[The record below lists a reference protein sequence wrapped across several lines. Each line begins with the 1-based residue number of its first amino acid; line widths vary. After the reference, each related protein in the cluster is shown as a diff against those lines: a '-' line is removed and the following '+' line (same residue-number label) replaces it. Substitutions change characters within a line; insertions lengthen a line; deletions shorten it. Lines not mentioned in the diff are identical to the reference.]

1 MDLNNL
7 ESFNQLDSEKYIQQ
21 IYSMPAQL
29 ETAWTAGMGY
39 PLSLPRKPKQIVIC
53 GMGGSAIGGDLV
65 ASYVKRISDTPIFI
79 CRDYYLP
86 QWALNSETL
95 VIASTYSGNTE
106 ETISAFEQAK
116 GAGCILMALTRG
128 GIISEFSQNAG
139 TAVWSI
145 GHSGQ
150 PRAAV
155 PTSFGLICVLLYRLG
170 IIDNIWADIQSTV
183 NLLDI
188 QQAILGPESP
198 VNKNPAKRLAG
209 QLFGRMIGIV
219 GSDLMAPVA
228 VRWVGQI
235 NELSKA
241 WAQALILPEMDHNIL
256 AGILNPSEQLSNLA
270 VVFLKSMTDHPRNTL
285 RSDLTRELLMVEGI
299 NTDVYQ
305 ASGVSDLEQLWS
317 AIQFG
322 DFTAYYLAMM
332 YGVDPTP
339 IPAIE
344 QLKIAMKH

>member
-1 MDLNNL
+1 MDLNNV
-7 ESFNQLDSEKYIQQ
+7 EGFNLLDSEQYIKQ
-21 IYSMPAQL
+21 IYSLPVQL
-29 ETAWTAGMGY
+29 ERSWTTGMGN

-65 ASYVKRISDTPIFI
+65 ATYLKRVSDIPIFI
-79 CRDYYLP
+79 CREYYLP

-95 VIASTYSGNTE
+95 VISSSYSGNTE
-106 ETISAFEQAK
+106 ETISAFEEAH
-116 GAGCILMALTRG
+116 GSGCMLMALTRG
-128 GIISEFSQNAG
+128 GKLAELSQNAG
-139 TAVWSI
+139 TAIWSI
-145 GHSGQ
+145 DHLGQ

-170 IIDNIWADIQSTV
+170 IIDNIWADIQRTV
-183 NLLDI
+183 DLLNT

-219 GSDLMAPVA
+219 GSDLM
-228 VRWVGQI
+228 
-235 NELSKA
+235 S
-241 WAQALILPEMDHNIL
+241 LILPEMDHNIL
-256 AGILNPSEQLSNLA
+256 AGILNPTEQLSKLA
-270 VVFLKSMTDHPRNTL
+270 VVFLKSKTDHLRNSL
-285 RSDLTRELLMVEGI
+285 RSDFTRELLMLEGI

-305 ASGVSDLEQLWS
+305 ASGESDLEQLWS

-322 DFTAYYLAMM
+322 DFTAYYLAMA
-332 YGVDPTP
+332 YSVDPTP

-344 QLKIAMKH
+344 QLKNVMKR

>member
-1 MDLNNL
+1 M
-7 ESFNQLDSEKYIQQ
+7 
-21 IYSMPAQL
+21 
-29 ETAWTAGMGY
+29 
-39 PLSLPRKPKQIVIC
+39 LPTSKGV
-53 GMGGSAIGGDLV
+53 
-65 ASYVKRISDTPIFI
+65 SDTPIFI

-95 VIASTYSGNTE
+95 VISSSYSGNTE
-106 ETISAFEQAK
+106 ETISAFEQAQ
-116 GAGCILMALTRG
+116 GAGCMLMALTRG
-128 GIISEFSQNAG
+128 GKLAEFSQNAG

-145 GHSGQ
+145 EHSGQ

-183 NLLDI
+183 DLLNI

-198 VNKNPAKRLAG
+198 VYNNPAKRLAG

-256 AGILNPSEQLSNLA
+256 AGILNPSEQLSKLA
-270 VVFLKSMTDHPRNTL
+270 VVFLKSKTDHPRNCL

-305 ASGVSDLEQLWS
+305 ASGESDLEQLWS

-332 YGVDPTP
+332 YSVDPTP